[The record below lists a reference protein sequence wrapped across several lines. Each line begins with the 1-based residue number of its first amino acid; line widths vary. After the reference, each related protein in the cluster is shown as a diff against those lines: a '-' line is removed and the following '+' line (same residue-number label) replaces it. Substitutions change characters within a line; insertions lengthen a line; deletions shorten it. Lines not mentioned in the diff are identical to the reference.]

1 MERGL
6 SSTEALIPR
15 LAILHERLGQRNNN
29 AESRLGRMMA
39 SFTDAAIH
47 FPLAAASK
55 SWIASSASAGVRA

>member
-6 SSTEALIPR
+6 PSAEAMIPR
-15 LAILHERLGQRNNN
+15 LAILHEWLGQRNNN

-39 SFTDAAIH
+39 SLTDAAIH

-55 SWIASSASAGVRA
+55 S